1 MKNRG
6 IRKVIRSSLSLPI
19 SVQVNFSSTINM
31 RWKDSVKSLACRGH
45 LLPFYELMKL
55 AVLAK
60 QTFILPQNQQ
70 VRLYGNFVIL
80 TRFLESLLQQ
90 VSGSCLIFVKKNIK
104 KHTNHK
110 LCVANSFSRWN
121 DLFLKFW
128 SGIGAFFWFFIVI

>member
-1 MKNRG
+1 M
-6 IRKVIRSSLSLPI
+6 
-19 SVQVNFSSTINM
+19 
-31 RWKDSVKSLACRGH
+31 
-45 LLPFYELMKL
+45 PFYELMKL

-104 KHTNHK
+104 NIQITNFA
-110 LCVANSFSRWN
+110 LRIVLAAGMTYFLNSEVELEHFF
-121 DLFLKFW
+121 DFLLLSKIITLTKSFL
-128 SGIGAFFWFFIVI
+128 SSF